1 MTHGAF
7 QREFNMSEHEP
18 INKAPQI
25 ESAEAAEDPT
35 QREVDDEI
43 DVVDQ
48 EEAEETEQIKAELR
62 ERERSGN

>member
-1 MTHGAF
+1 
-7 QREFNMSEHEP
+7 MSDQDITNTP
-18 INKAPQI
+18 PQI
-25 ESAEAAEDPT
+25 DTEEAGEDPT